1 MNLIT
6 TLVIAIA
13 TSLTGVSAVSSLR
26 GVADTFEDQVAV
38 ALGGHRKQDCVDNCQ
53 YWWGVSKQSCKDCCK
68 QGGNTCD
75 PETLGGM
82 CGVECRV
89 DGDCRNG
96 GLIMCG
102 TCNTVGGTRYVN
114 TCIAD
119 NETPEPPP
127 SPWDRCATDNV
138 GRSAGLDRP
147 ERAKRR
153 QSAAPTTSDHSNTS
167 ASTSAN
173 LVPPPP
179 RPPSSPWDRCAT
191 DNVAAVRVWTG
202 RNAPRDGKV
211 LSQRL
216 RIIRIR
222 VRLRRR
228 ILSHSFPNANAL
240 GISRRSR
247 RSMRQEM

>member
-119 NETPEPPP
+119 NETPEPTP
-127 SPWDRCATDNV
+127 SPVEPV
-138 GRSAGLDRP
+138 GQMCDGQRRP
-147 ERAKRR
+147 ECGSGQAGTRQETAKCCPNDFG
-153 QSAAPTTSDHSNTS
+153 SFEYECVYVGESCPAPTPAPVEPVGQMCDGQR
-167 ASTSAN
+167 
-173 LVPPPP
+173 
-179 RPPSSPWDRCAT
+179 RPECGSGQAGT
-191 DNVAAVRVWTG
+191 
-202 RNAPRDGKV
+202 
-211 LSQRL
+211 
-216 RIIRIR
+216 
-222 VRLRRR
+222 
-228 ILSHSFPNANAL
+228 
-240 GISRRSR
+240 
-247 RSMRQEM
+247 RQETAKCCPNDFGSFEYECVYVGESC